1 MALLDHALI
10 HDLVLAKAALVVP
23 FIFASL
29 VFQLVSVARRLFRHW
44 RQCGSRRGKVIRN
57 LSMFISWK
65 MLRDDFFNILFVLLM
80 FGLRYL
86 RYYFRKINTTYVIH
100 FARIRASGASLARK
114 RVFGGEAPGKICLKV
129 QHVHLWVW

>member
-10 HDLVLAKAALVVP
+10 HDLVLAKATLVVP

-29 VFQLVSVARRLFRHW
+29 VFQLASVARRLFRHW

-65 MLRDDFFNILFVLLM
+65 IWRDDFFNILFVLLL
-80 FGLRYL
+80 F
-86 RYYFRKINTTYVIH
+86 
-100 FARIRASGASLARK
+100 
-114 RVFGGEAPGKICLKV
+114 
-129 QHVHLWVW
+129 